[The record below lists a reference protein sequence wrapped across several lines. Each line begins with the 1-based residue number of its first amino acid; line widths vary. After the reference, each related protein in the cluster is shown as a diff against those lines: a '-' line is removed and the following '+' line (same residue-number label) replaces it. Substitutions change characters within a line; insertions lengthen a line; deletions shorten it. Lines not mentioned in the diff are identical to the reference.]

1 MEISRAEA
9 QTTNEDVELDL
20 PDDLFTNDVGVAAP
34 GDKRRVSI
42 LDYDQRLTKNIS
54 DLSARRY
61 RGEDARL
68 KLRKGMA
75 ALDSD
80 NTTLNR
86 IEQTLREMNS
96 KLETLNTKVETLDTK
111 VETLDTKVET
121 LNTKLE
127 TLNTDVSAM
136 RTEMQLH
143 FGISENI
150 RRRKAN
156 LEQLELPFLTGD
168 AREELPAI
176 NESVNFEHLTKA
188 HIERYLTGY
197 GVQFNPH
204 DNRDVLVTL
213 LRAFLGY

>member
-1 MEISRAEA
+1 
-9 QTTNEDVELDL
+9 
-20 PDDLFTNDVGVAAP
+20 
-34 GDKRRVSI
+34 
-42 LDYDQRLTKNIS
+42 
-54 DLSARRY
+54 
-61 RGEDARL
+61 
-68 KLRKGMA
+68 MA

-86 IEQTLREMNS
+86 IEQTVVQGFRDTNS
-96 KLETLNTKVETLDTK
+96 
-111 VETLDTKVET
+111 
-121 LNTKLE
+121 KLE

-136 RTEMQLH
+136 STLMQLH

-168 AREELPAI
+168 TREGLPAI

-197 GVQFNPH
+197 GVQFYPH